1 MDVVDVRIL
10 ARQTRL
16 RTLLLM
22 GLGLALAGACSSP
35 DRTGEDAE
43 PKGNLVAEG
52 TFEGRENM
60 NTTGTYRL
68 ERRDD
73 RLYLALEKDFRTDS
87 GPDLH
92 VVLSPAAADTV
103 TGSTAVP
110 DGALIVDTLRSQTG
124 PQNYE
129 LPKDIGLG
137 DYRAVLIHCVK
148 FAHLYG
154 AAPINQ

>member
-1 MDVVDVRIL
+1 MYVDVPIPFRG
-10 ARQTRL
+10 TRL
-16 RTLLLM
+16 RALLLM
-22 GLGLALAGACSSP
+22 GLGLTLAGACSSP
-35 DRTGEDAE
+35 DRTGGDAE
-43 PKGNLVAEG
+43 PNGDLVAEG

-60 NTTGTYRL
+60 STTGTYRL

-110 DGALIVDTLRSQTG
+110 AGALIVDTLRSQTG
-124 PQNYE
+124 PQRYE
-129 LPKDIGLG
+129 LPEDIRLG
-137 DYRAVLIHCVK
+137 DYRSVLIHCVK
-148 FAHLYG
+148 FSHLYG
-154 AAPINQ
+154 AAPISH